1 MSDLSVLL
9 VQSQMVICIFVN
21 IFTSCRNFGSSGW
34 VKPRESF
41 FNTGKKRYSNRLMQW
56 NNVSINKNNICMH
69 TKIQIRQNVFWN
81 ASSSSHQCV
90 LLWCCSYFLDHGGII
105 EHYIFFFVFDNKVSC
120 AMKYNSTKSFQHN
133 YIMCI

>member
-21 IFTSCRNFGSSGW
+21 IFTSCRNIGSSEW

-90 LLWCCSYFLDHGGII
+90 RLWCCSYYLDHGGII
-105 EHYIFFFVFDNKVSC
+105 ELYIFFVFDNKLSC

>member
-34 VKPRESF
+34 VKSRESF

-56 NNVSINKNNICMH
+56 NNVSINNIITFACIPRFKYGKMYFGMLPLLH
-69 TKIQIRQNVFWN
+69 IRMCATVM
-81 ASSSSHQCV
+81 
-90 LLWCCSYFLDHGGII
+90 LLLLFGPWRNYRAL
-105 EHYIFFFVFDNKVSC
+105 YIFLFLIINLVVLWSTTRLKVFNII
-120 AMKYNSTKSFQHN
+120 T
-133 YIMCI
+133 